1 MSHLLDRA
9 AGSTTAPER
18 GSDRGPTLP
27 HVLAAEWTKITSLR
41 STSWLAVA
49 TVVAAAGLAFGLGLF
64 VRPGD
69 AGSGASLAV
78 TGHVLAQFGPL
89 VLGVLVGTGE
99 HATGTFRATFTAV
112 PRRLPVLAGQAVVTA
127 GWGAVTA
134 AAAVGASL
142 LVTSGQRAGAEF
154 VVDAADAET
163 VRLLAGYVLHQTGVA
178 LLGLAIG
185 ALLRR
190 ATGAFIT
197 AVMLLLVLDQFL
209 AANPGRF
216 TDLLRA
222 LLPAAG
228 ARMVQ
233 GDAQVAALDA
243 TSFGPDLGAWGGGL
257 VLLLWVIALLGA
269 AAYRLRRHDLS

>member
-1 MSHLLDRA
+1 MGHLLDR
-9 AGSTTAPER
+9 TTAPVP
-18 GSDRGPTLP
+18 GSTRGPTATRA
-27 HVLAAEWTKITSLR
+27 LAAEWTKITGLR
-41 STSWLAVA
+41 STAWLAAA

-78 TGHVLAQFGPL
+78 AGYALAQLGPL

-99 HATGTFRATFTAV
+99 YATGTFRATFTAV
-112 PRRLPVLAGQAVVTA
+112 PRRLPVLGSQAVLTA

-142 LVTSGQRAGAEF
+142 LVTSGQRAGARL
-154 VVDAADAET
+154 VVDVADAET
-163 VRLLAGYVLHQTGVA
+163 ARLLVGYVLHQTGVA

-185 ALLRR
+185 ALLRH
-190 ATGAFIT
+190 ATAAVVT
-197 AVMLLLVLDQFL
+197 VVMLLLVLDQFL

-228 ARMVQ
+228 ARLVQ
-233 GDAQVAALDA
+233 GDAQVTALDA
-243 TSFGPDLGAWGGGL
+243 TSLGPDLGAWGGGL
-257 VLLLWVIALLGA
+257 VLLGWVVALLGA
-269 AAYRLRRHDLS
+269 AIYRLRRHDVS

>member
-99 HATGTFRATFTAV
+99 YATGTFRATFTAV

-142 LVTSGQRAGAEF
+142 LVTSGQRAGAGF

-185 ALLRR
+185 ALVRR
-190 ATGAFIT
+190 ATGAFVASIL
-197 AVMLLLVLDQFL
+197 LLLVLDQFL
-209 AANPGRF
+209 AANPGRL
-216 TDLLRA
+216 TDTLRA

-228 ARMVQ
+228 ARLVQ
-233 GDAQVAALDA
+233 GDARITVLDTA
-243 TSFGPDLGAWGGGL
+243 GLGPDLGAWGGGL

>member
-9 AGSTTAPER
+9 AGSTTTPER
-18 GSDRGPTLP
+18 ESDRGPTLP
-27 HVLAAEWTKITSLR
+27 RVLAAEWTKITSLR

-99 HATGTFRATFTAV
+99 YATGTFRATFTAV

-142 LVTSGQRAGAEF
+142 LVTSGQRAGAGF

-190 ATGAFIT
+190 ATGAFVT

-228 ARMVQ
+228 TRMVQ

-243 TSFGPDLGAWGGGL
+243 TSLGPDLGAWGGGL

>member
-9 AGSTTAPER
+9 ADRTTAPEP
-18 GSDRGPTLP
+18 GSDRGPTIP
-27 HVLAAEWTKITSLR
+27 RVLAAEWTKITSLR
-41 STSWLAVA
+41 STAWLAAA
-49 TVVAAAGLAFGLGLF
+49 TVVAAAGLAFGLGLL

-78 TGHVLAQFGPL
+78 TGHVLAQLGPL

-112 PRRLPVLAGQAVVTA
+112 PRRLPVLGGQAVVTA
-127 GWGAVTA
+127 GWGAVVA

-142 LVTSGQRAGAEF
+142 LVTSGQRADAGL
-154 VVDAADAET
+154 VVDVTDAET

-178 LLGLAIG
+178 LLGLGIG
-185 ALLRR
+185 ALVRR
-190 ATGAFIT
+190 ATGALVT

-209 AANPGRF
+209 ATNPGRF
-216 TDLLRA
+216 TDTLRA

-228 ARMVQ
+228 ARLVQ
-233 GDAQVAALDA
+233 GDAQAAALDA
-243 TSFGPDLGAWGGGL
+243 TSVGPDLGTWGGGL
-257 VLLLWVIALLGA
+257 VLLVWVVALLA
-269 AAYRLRRHDLS
+269 AAFYRLRRHDLS

>member
-18 GSDRGPTLP
+18 ESDRGPTLP
-27 HVLAAEWTKITSLR
+27 RVLAAEWTKITSLR

-64 VRPGD
+64 VRQGD

-99 HATGTFRATFTAV
+99 YATGTFRATFTAV

-142 LVTSGQRAGAEF
+142 LVTSGQRAGAGF

-190 ATGAFIT
+190 ATGAFVT

-233 GDAQVAALDA
+233 GDAQVATLDA
-243 TSFGPDLGAWGGGL
+243 TSLGPDLGAWGGGL

>member
-1 MSHLLDRA
+1 MSHLLDH
-9 AGSTTAPER
+9 TTALEPRSTR
-18 GSDRGPTLP
+18 GATVTRA
-27 HVLAAEWTKITSLR
+27 LAAEWTKITGLR
-41 STSWLAVA
+41 STAWLAAA

-64 VRPGD
+64 VRPGG

-78 TGHVLAQFGPL
+78 TGHVLAQLGPL
-89 VLGVLVGTGE
+89 ALGVLVGTGE
-99 HATGTFRATFTAV
+99 YATGTFRATFTAV
-112 PRRLPVLAGQAVVTA
+112 PRRLPVLGGQAAVTA
-127 GWGAVTA
+127 GWGAATA

-142 LVTSGQRAGAEF
+142 LVTSGQRTGAGL

-190 ATGAFIT
+190 ATGAFVT
-197 AVMLLLVLDQFL
+197 AIMLLLVLDQFL

-216 TDLLRA
+216 TDTLRA

-228 ARMVQ
+228 ARLVQ
-233 GDAQVAALDA
+233 GDAQIQVLDA
-243 TSFGPDLGAWGGGL
+243 ASLGPDLGAWGGGL
-257 VLLLWVIALLGA
+257 VLLLWVVALLGA

>member
-27 HVLAAEWTKITSLR
+27 HVLAAEWPKITSLR

-99 HATGTFRATFTAV
+99 YATGTFRATFTAV

-142 LVTSGQRAGAEF
+142 LVTSGQRAGAGF

-190 ATGAFIT
+190 ATGAFVT

-243 TSFGPDLGAWGGGL
+243 TSLGPDLGAWGGGL

>member
-1 MSHLLDRA
+1 
-9 AGSTTAPER
+9 
-18 GSDRGPTLP
+18 
-27 HVLAAEWTKITSLR
+27 
-41 STSWLAVA
+41 VA

-64 VRPGD
+64 VRQGD

-99 HATGTFRATFTAV
+99 YATGTFRATFTAV

-142 LVTSGQRAGAEF
+142 LVTSGQRAGAGF

-190 ATGAFIT
+190 ATGAFVT

-233 GDAQVAALDA
+233 GDAQVATLDA
-243 TSFGPDLGAWGGGL
+243 TSLGPDLGAWGGGL